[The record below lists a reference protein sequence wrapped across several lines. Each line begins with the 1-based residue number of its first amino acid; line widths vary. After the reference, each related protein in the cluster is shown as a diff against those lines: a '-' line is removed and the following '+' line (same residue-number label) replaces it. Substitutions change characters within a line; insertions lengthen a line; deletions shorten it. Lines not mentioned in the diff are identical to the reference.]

1 MTTDSLSPSI
11 MVPASETST
20 PGRRPHKK
28 RRAIA
33 ISATLFAVALVG
45 ASTIKIGYFTQS
57 PGSAVAIEHL
67 IIVEGTEVF
76 PSDGEIFFTTVRLT
90 GEITLLEYALGY
102 VDSSVELRPSGEVL
116 GNETR
121 EEQRERNLDLMA
133 SSQEIAIRVALER
146 LGFDVIV
153 ERGALISEVLAG
165 SDSEGKLEP
174 GDVVVVVEG
183 SPISA
188 GPDLVAAIRAREPGT
203 DLMVTVERRSEVG
216 AATTL
221 EVLVTLGEN
230 EGNAQLGVGVT
241 TALDLVDL
249 PFDVDISTTA
259 IGGPS
264 AGLALTLATLDLLS
278 DGELTGGIG
287 VATTG
292 TIDIFGNVGPIGGAA
307 QKAHAVRRAGIG
319 LFLVP
324 EANFEE
330 AQAAAGD
337 DLVVLPVATLDDALA
352 IMAERGGSA
361 LGVDLVASGR

>member
-1 MTTDSLSPSI
+1 MTTDTSSPNV
-11 MVPASETST
+11 MVPASETPT
-20 PGRRPHKK
+20 PR
-28 RRAIA
+28 RRASRLRRVVGVSAVIFVIA
-33 ISATLFAVALVG
+33 LIG

-67 IIVEGTEVF
+67 IIVDGTEVF

-90 GEITLLEYALGY
+90 GEITLLEYLLGLADPS
-102 VDSSVELRPSGEVL
+102 VDLRPSSEVL
-116 GNETR
+116 GTETR
-121 EEQRERNLDLMA
+121 EEQRERNLELMA
-133 SSQEIAIRVALER
+133 SSQEIAVRVALER

-153 ERGALISEVLAG
+153 ERGALISEVLPG

-174 GDVVVVVEG
+174 GDVVVLAG
-183 SPISA
+183 GDPIAA
-188 GPDLVAAIRAREPGT
+188 GPDLVAAIQALEPGA
-203 DLMVTVERRSEVG
+203 DLMVTVERPTDAGEP
-216 AATTL
+216 TNL
-221 EVLVTLGEN
+221 EISVTLQDN
-230 EGNAQLGVGVT
+230 EGQAQLGVGVT

-249 PFDVDISTTA
+249 PFDVDISTTSV
-259 IGGPS
+259 GGPS

-278 DGELTGGIG
+278 DGELTGGID

-330 AQAAAGD
+330 ANGAAGD
-337 DLVVLPVATLDDALA
+337 GLVVLPVATLDDALA
-352 IMAERGGSA
+352 ILAERGGSA
-361 LGVDLVASGR
+361 LGIDLVAAAG

>member
-1 MTTDSLSPSI
+1 MTTDTSSPSI
-11 MVPASETST
+11 MVPASETPTPRRST
-20 PGRRPHKK
+20 STLRKVLGVSGVLFV
-28 RRAIA
+28 IA
-33 ISATLFAVALVG
+33 LIG

-67 IIVEGTEVF
+67 IVVDGTEVF

-90 GEITLLEYALGY
+90 GEITLLEYFLGL
-102 VDSSVELRPSGEVL
+102 VDSSVDLRPSSEVL
-116 GNETR
+116 GTETR
-121 EEQRERNLDLMA
+121 EEQRERNLELMA
-133 SSQEIAIRVALER
+133 SSQEIAVRVALER

-174 GDVVVVVEG
+174 GDVVVFAGGESVA
-183 SPISA
+183 A
-188 GPDLVAAIRAREPGT
+188 GPDLVAAIQAREPGT
-203 DLMVTVERRSEVG
+203 ELTVTVERPAEVG
-216 AATTL
+216 EAATL
-221 EVLVTLGEN
+221 EISVTLGDN
-230 EGNAQLGVGVT
+230 EGQAQLGVGVT

-249 PFDVDISTTA
+249 PFDIDISTTA

-278 DGELTGGIG
+278 DGELTGGTE

-307 QKAHAVRRAGIG
+307 QKAHAVRRAGIS

-330 AQAAAGD
+330 AQGAAGD
-337 DLVVLPVATLDDALA
+337 DLVVFPVGTLDDALA
-352 IMAERGGSA
+352 ILAEQGGTA
-361 LGVDLVASGR
+361 LGIDLVAAAG